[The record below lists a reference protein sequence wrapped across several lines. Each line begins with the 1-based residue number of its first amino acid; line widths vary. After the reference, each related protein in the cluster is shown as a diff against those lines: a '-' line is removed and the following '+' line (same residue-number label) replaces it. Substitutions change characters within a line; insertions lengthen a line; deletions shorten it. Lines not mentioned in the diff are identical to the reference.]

1 MNGATETTYYT
12 NGKVTVTNARF
23 IVDDETHAI
32 SGITSVKLGVK
43 KPNRLLPIA
52 LMVALFFVLTRGV
65 DGNFGHMS
73 IWHWAMVLLPGI
85 IWLSLQRTHY
95 TVTLASASGEH
106 RALKSRIKP
115 FVREVVDAINQAI
128 IRQA

>member
-43 KPNRLLPIA
+43 KPNRFLPVA
-52 LMVALFFVLTRGV
+52 LMAVLFLVLTKGGKY
-65 DGNFGHMS
+65 DGLS

>member
-1 MNGATETTYYT
+1 MNGVSETTYYS
-12 NGKVTVTNARF
+12 NGRVTVTNARF

-43 KPNRLLPIA
+43 KPNRLLPVA
-52 LMVALFFVLTRGV
+52 LMAVLFLVLTKGGKY
-65 DGNFGHMS
+65 DGLS

-85 IWLSLQRTHY
+85 IWLLLQRTHY